1 MKKMLT
7 MLMSVFGLSF
17 YTSCGQDHFENANV
31 ADFARYIEQSHV
43 QLLDAR
49 TDSEYV
55 AGHIAGAHNIS
66 VLDSDFID
74 RATAQ
79 FDKTRPIAVYC
90 KTGRRSARAASML
103 TKAGYEVVNLEGGIT
118 AWLESG
124 QPAQK

>member
-1 MKKMLT
+1 M
-7 MLMSVFGLSF
+7 
-17 YTSCGQDHFENANV
+17 
-31 ADFARYIEQSHV
+31 
-43 QLLDAR
+43 
-49 TDSEYV
+49 
-55 AGHIAGAHNIS
+55 

-103 TKAGYEVVNLEGGIT
+103 TQAGYEVVNLEGGIT